1 MPQIIIL
8 GVFGLLFLLC
18 LWAYLKERKEGRGS
32 VKGKDAV
39 FFLVRVVVYGGGILF
54 LIFVIFVVMYYAGG
68 GH

>member
-8 GVFGLLFLLC
+8 VVFGLLFLLC
-18 LWAYLKERKEGRGS
+18 LWAYLKERKGGRGS
-32 VKGKDAV
+32 VKGKDAA

-54 LIFVIFVVMYYAGG
+54 LLLAIWIILYYAGG